1 MDYIVKS
8 QWNLLHEEVEK
19 MMNGHHQCNDITN
32 HSFNQWR
39 QEIVQSDIFLI
50 LTCVCVCVCV
60 CGGGLIHLIAT
71 NAQHT
76 ECL

>member
-32 HSFNQWR
+32 HSSFNHWR

-50 LTCVCVCVCV
+50 HMW
-60 CGGGLIHLIAT
+60 GGGDLIHLIAT

>member
-32 HSFNQWR
+32 HSSINYSLQNHCKFKSVIIQHESLSRTQFKHCRNK
-39 QEIVQSDIFLI
+39 FL
-50 LTCVCVCVCV
+50 CKPRK
-60 CGGGLIHLIAT
+60 GEH
-71 NAQHT
+71 
-76 ECL
+76 